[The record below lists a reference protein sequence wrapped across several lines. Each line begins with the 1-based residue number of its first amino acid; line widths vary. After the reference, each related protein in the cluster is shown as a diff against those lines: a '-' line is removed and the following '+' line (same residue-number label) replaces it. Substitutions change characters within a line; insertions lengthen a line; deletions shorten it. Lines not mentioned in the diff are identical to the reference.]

1 MVSGGV
7 HAPEDVVQTEG
18 EPGHGDVVAELG
30 RGEHPLDLRPAESPV
45 ALVEREVVEIVPG
58 HEPVPE
64 RGHEGGQG
72 QGDEQG
78 RRRPAHP
85 SLGRGRLWALIVH
98 GVAFEQATSSGGAVA
113 SVFAIRRRLSQASRD
128 VGDTRRAIT
137 KALRASTLRLD
148 ESGLALIQAEDLD
161 DAASKAVTSLGVP
174 ASAVGSEGFA
184 P

>member
-1 MVSGGV
+1 MDLERRAAAKSPRE
-7 HAPEDVVQTEG
+7 ATYQ
-18 EPGHGDVVAELG
+18 PG
-30 RGEHPLDLRPAESPV
+30 RSRSRPAESPV

-98 GVAFEQATSSGGAVA
+98 GVAFEQATSSGGPVA
-113 SVFAIRRRLSQASRD
+113 SVCAIRRRLSQASRD

-137 KALRASTLRLD
+137 KALTASPLRPR
-148 ESGLALIQAEDLD
+148 
-161 DAASKAVTSLGVP
+161 KA
-174 ASAVGSEGFA
+174 
-184 P
+184 